1 MNTTYLDNASAAR
14 HSGFARGGVVDQM
27 AHAAAAIA
35 RASLRPVAA
44 VVASNRD
51 KIVTARLGGL
61 DRRLMRDIGIN
72 HRDDVLLASRKPL
85 S

>member
-35 RASLRPVAA
+35 RASLRPVPA
-44 VVASNRD
+44 VVTSNRD
-51 KIVTARLGGL
+51 SIVTARLGGL

-72 HRDDVLLASRKPL
+72 HRDDVLLATAHKH
-85 S
+85 

>member
-44 VVASNRD
+44 VVTSNRD
-51 KIVTARLGGL
+51 KIVTARLSGL

-72 HRDDVLLASRKPL
+72 HRDDVLLATAHKH
-85 S
+85 